1 MITFLFINM
10 PKLSDFFNGGIIS
23 GIKKLLEFIVDFF
36 QTSADGLRQFYE
48 TLQEINKYVQM
59 WTTSFAGGETEL
71 PVFASVGAY
80 RYLVGEG
87 AFYLTYIAILCGCLF
102 TIFRLVYIIYQL
114 FEKLQDKINSKNKKT
129 ASGLI
134 DILSKFFT

>member
-10 PKLSDFFNGGIIS
+10 PTLSDFFNSGIIS

-59 WTTSFAGGETEL
+59 WTTSFAGAETEL
-71 PVFASVGAY
+71 PVFASIGAY

-102 TIFRLVYIIYQL
+102 TIFRLVYILYQL